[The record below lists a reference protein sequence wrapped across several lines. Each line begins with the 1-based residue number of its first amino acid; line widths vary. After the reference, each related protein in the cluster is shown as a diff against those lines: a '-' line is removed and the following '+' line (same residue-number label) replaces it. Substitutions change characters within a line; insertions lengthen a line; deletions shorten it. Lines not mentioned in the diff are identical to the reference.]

1 MYHFYTERSNISETR
16 IKLTGE
22 DVNHIKNVLRMKP
35 GEELIIC
42 DGEGTDHYCRIA
54 SFDAG
59 CVTADILESFGSKA
73 ELSTRLYLFQG
84 MPKKDKMEMIIQKAV
99 ELGVYEIVPVMTK
112 RVIVKL
118 DDEKKEARKLERW
131 QAIAESAAKQSGRGI
146 IPKIH
151 PVMSYKD
158 AVSYASE
165 LDANLIPYE
174 NADSSECGMESS
186 RAVIGGLRGKRSAGI
201 FIGPEGGFEE
211 SEIEQAV
218 RAGFKCI
225 SLGRRILRTE
235 TAGLAVLSVIM
246 FELD

>member
-1 MYHFYTERSNISETR
+1 
-16 IKLTGE
+16 
-22 DVNHIKNVLRMKP
+22 
-35 GEELIIC
+35 
-42 DGEGTDHYCRIA
+42 
-54 SFDAG
+54 
-59 CVTADILESFGSKA
+59 
-73 ELSTRLYLFQG
+73 
-84 MPKKDKMEMIIQKAV
+84 
-99 ELGVYEIVPVMTK
+99 
-112 RVIVKL
+112 
-118 DDEKKEARKLERW
+118 
-131 QAIAESAAKQSGRGI
+131 
-146 IPKIH
+146 H